1 MTYYELIVF
10 FGPEQMGWIPDLI
23 GCLGTIII
31 LITYFL
37 LQIRKL
43 SSEHLS
49 YSLLNA
55 GGALMIL
62 ASLMYS
68 WNIAAVAMEGAWIV
82 ISLFGAYNAIFS
94 NGFKSPKKSMGNQK

>member
-1 MTYYELIVF
+1 MTYYKLLIF

-23 GCLGTIII
+23 GCIGTIII

-62 ASLMYS
+62 MSLMYS
-68 WNIAAVAMEGAWIV
+68 WNLAAVAMEIAWIL
-82 ISLFGAYNAIFS
+82 ISVYGVYEAIFLKK
-94 NGFKSPKKSMGNQK
+94 NLQATKKVPK

>member
-23 GCLGTIII
+23 GCIGTIII

-43 SSEHLS
+43 SSEHLA

-62 ASLMYS
+62 MSLMYS
-68 WNIAAVAMEGAWIV
+68 WNLAAVGMEIAWIL
-82 ISLFGAYNAIFS
+82 ISLYGVYEAIFS
-94 NGFKSPKKSMGNQK
+94 TKPIQVTKKITK